1 MIESIE
7 LLVKPTIE
15 SHGLKLVEILL
26 TVEHGEKFLRIAL
39 EKPGGALLLEDIV
52 LMTQRLSPILDE
64 SPLIQERYI
73 LDITSPG
80 AERPIDLSALNDYL
94 DTYVCVTLQNA
105 KHVQDVILGTL
116 TAVDEDTIQMKI
128 RVKTANKTITI
139 LRKDLNKASTAIR
152 I

>member
-1 MIESIE
+1 
-7 LLVKPTIE
+7 
-15 SHGLKLVEILL
+15 
-26 TVEHGEKFLRIAL
+26 
-39 EKPGGALLLEDIV
+39 
-52 LMTQRLSPILDE
+52 
-64 SPLIQERYI
+64 
-73 LDITSPG
+73 
-80 AERPIDLSALNDYL
+80 
-94 DTYVCVTLQNA
+94 VCVTLQNA

>member
-39 EKPGGALLLEDIV
+39 EKPGGTLLLEDIV

-80 AERPIDLSALNDYL
+80 AERPIDLTTLNDYIDSYICL
-94 DTYVCVTLQNA
+94 TLQNA

-116 TAVDEDTIQMKI
+116 TAVDEETIQMKI
-128 RVKTANKTITI
+128 RVKTASKTITI
-139 LRKDLNKASTAIR
+139 LRKDLKKASTAIR

>member
-39 EKPGGALLLEDIV
+39 EKPGGTLLLEDIV

-80 AERPIDLSALNDYL
+80 AERPIDLSALKDYL
-94 DTYVCVTLQNA
+94 DTYICVTLQNA

-116 TAVDEDTIQMKI
+116 TAVDEETIQMKI

-139 LRKDLNKASTAIR
+139 LRKDLKKASTAIR

>member
-7 LLVKPTIE
+7 LLIKPTIE
-15 SHGLKLVEILL
+15 SHGLKLIEILL

-39 EKPGGALLLEDIV
+39 EKPGGTLLLDDIV

-80 AERPIDLSALNDYL
+80 AERPIDLDRLTDYL
-94 DTYVCVTLQNA
+94 DSYICLTLQNT

-116 TAVDEDTIQMKI
+116 TAVDEETIQMKI
-128 RVKTANKTITI
+128 RVKTASKPITI
-139 LRKDLNKASTAIR
+139 LRKDLKKASTAIR

>member
-80 AERPIDLSALNDYL
+80 AERPIDLRALNDYL